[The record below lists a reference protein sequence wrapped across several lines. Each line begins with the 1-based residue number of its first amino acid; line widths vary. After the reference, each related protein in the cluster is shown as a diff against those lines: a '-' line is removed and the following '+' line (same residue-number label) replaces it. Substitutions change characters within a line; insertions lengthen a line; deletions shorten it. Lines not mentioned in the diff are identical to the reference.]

1 MNGET
6 SDNPGLQYPAI
17 AIESRILLVR
27 GQKVMLDADLAEL
40 YGVAT
45 KVFNQAVKRNRQR
58 FPDDFMFRLTL
69 EEGRHLE
76 SLRSQSVTLK
86 RGQHRKYAPFVFTE
100 QGIAMLSSVLN
111 SERAIL
117 VNIAII
123 RTFVRLRQLLATH
136 EELARRLEELEWRQS
151 EQGQQIEAIFQTIQ
165 HLIESPAD
173 QPKKHFGFHTSEA
186 ASE

>member
-1 MNGET
+1 MSPEVIPDKGRE
-6 SDNPGLQYPAI
+6 YPALS
-17 AIESRILLVR
+17 IESRILLVR

-45 KVFNQAVKRNRQR
+45 KVFNQAVKRNSQR
-58 FPDDFMFRLTL
+58 FPDDFMFRLTP
-69 EEGRHLE
+69 EEARHLD
-76 SLRSQSVTLK
+76 SLRSQFVTLK

-123 RTFVRLRQLLATH
+123 RTFVRLRQLLAAN
-136 EELARRLEELEWRQS
+136 EELARRLEDLEWRQN
-151 EQGQQIEAIFQTIQ
+151 EQGQQIEAVFQAIQ
-165 HLIESPAD
+165 DLIERPTD
-173 QPKKHFGFHTSEA
+173 QPKKRFGFHTSEA
-186 ASE
+186 EWE